1 MKSKMFNGAGFEE
14 IMEGLAAIESD
25 TSIPKNVRL
34 KIKNAI
40 IILSDEQEINIGIR
54 IDRSLQELGDVA
66 EDPSIPQH
74 TRMQIWSV
82 VSRLESK

>member
-1 MKSKMFNGAGFEE
+1 MFGVNFEE
-14 IMEGLAAIESD
+14 IMEGLNAIEKD
-25 TSIPKNVRL
+25 NSIPKNVRI

-40 IILSDEQEINIGIR
+40 MILTDEQETNVEIK

-66 EDPSIPQH
+66 EDPNVPQH
-74 TRMQIWSV
+74 ARMQIWSV

>member
-1 MKSKMFNGAGFEE
+1 MFNGVGFEE
-14 IMEGLAAIESD
+14 IMEGLVAIESD
-25 TSIPKNVRL
+25 TSIPKNVRI

-40 IILSDEQEINIGIR
+40 IILTDEQEVNIGIK

-66 EDPSIPQH
+66 EDPNIPQH
-74 TRMQIWSV
+74 ARMQIWSV

>member
-1 MKSKMFNGAGFEE
+1 MLNEDIFQE
-14 IMEGLAAIESD
+14 IMEGLSTIEKDS
-25 TSIPKNVRL
+25 SVPKNVRA

-40 IILSDEQEINIGIR
+40 ILLSDEQEKNIGIK

-66 EDPSIPQH
+66 EDPNIPQH

-82 VSRLESK
+82 VSMLESK

>member
-1 MKSKMFNGAGFEE
+1 MLIENFDEVL
-14 IMEGLAAIESD
+14 EGLSAIESD
-25 TSIPKNVRL
+25 TTIPKNVRA
-34 KIKNAI
+34 KVKNAMV
-40 IILSDEQEINIGIR
+40 ILNDEQEKNLAIR

-66 EDPSIPQH
+66 EDPNIPPH

>member
-1 MKSKMFNGAGFEE
+1 MFGNEGFKDA
-14 IMEGLAAIESD
+14 MEGLLAIEND

>member
-1 MKSKMFNGAGFEE
+1 MLIDGFDEVL
-14 IMEGLAAIESD
+14 EGLSAIESD
-25 TSIPKNVRL
+25 TTIPKNVRA
-34 KIKNAI
+34 KVKNAMV
-40 IILSDEQEINIGIR
+40 ILNDEQEKNLAIR

-66 EDPSIPQH
+66 EDPNIPPH